1 MERPVG
7 TASEV
12 TRVLRLAGVLA
23 WLMVGFPV
31 ARGGIGRPEAF
42 AVWLGCFVAFGA
54 LYAWTTVRL
63 HARRAVIL
71 ASLAAQA
78 GCVIAMTARQCR
90 GMEGTLLVL
99 VAMQLGLVASR
110 RAGLAWIAIQSLAL
124 AWAIA
129 HHWSASSAILLTPPY
144 LGFQVLAFF
153 VLETVRRES
162 EGRSALAQANAEL
175 RSTRELLAETA
186 RLNERLRIA
195 RELHD
200 AMGHHLAALSLN
212 LEAVGEEASPSP
224 ALGTA
229 RTLTRRLLD
238 DVESI
243 VQTLGQDPGVDL
255 GQALQALAAAVPRP
269 IVHVDAPDVVLRDP
283 QRAHAL
289 LRCCQEIVTNSVKHA
304 AADNVWLAIRI
315 HDRFVELRAS
325 DDGAGAERL
334 GIGQGLQGMR
344 QRLEE
349 MGGTLD
355 LETSPGRGFR
365 LHASFPV
372 ETAVPRSAASA
383 G

>member
-1 MERPVG
+1 VERLLR
-7 TASEV
+7 TAPEV

-23 WLMVGFPV
+23 WLMVGLPV
-31 ARGGIGRPEAF
+31 ARGGTGRLEAF
-42 AVWLGCFVAFGA
+42 AVWLGCYVAFGA

-63 HARRAVIL
+63 DARRAVIL
-71 ASLAAQA
+71 SSLAVQA

-110 RAGLAWIAIQSLAL
+110 GAGLAWIAIQSLAL

-129 HHWSASSAILLTPPY
+129 HHWAPSSAFLLGPPY
-144 LGFQVLAFF
+144 FGFQVLAFF
-153 VLETVRRES
+153 VLEVVRRES

-212 LEAVGEEASPSP
+212 LEVVGEGASPSP

-255 GQALQALAAAVPRP
+255 GQALQALAAAVPHP
-269 IVHVDAPDVVLRDP
+269 VVHVDARDVVLRDP

-304 AADNVWLAIRI
+304 AADNVWLAIRVR
-315 HDRFVELRAS
+315 DTFVELSAS
-325 DDGAGAERL
+325 DDGAGAEHL
-334 GIGQGLQGMR
+334 GNGYGLQGMR

-355 LETSPGRGFR
+355 LETSPGHGFR

-372 ETAVPRSAASA
+372 ETSGPPSAAAA